1 MEGLDFSNLAR
12 TFSDEAIFNMTEAQK
27 LASASLVWDLQC
39 KGVGAKIK
47 CSCPIRITGAKALKD
62 HMKIAHGLEC
72 LTFTCAVCRPTASS
86 LPDFL
91 LNHRPR
97 QDPIKG
103 SGLSSFL
110 SFFRMILKKTFV
122 RYLMKSDTTQPQDQS
137 SGPAELGRVWA
148 CSLRAWLNLAF
159 RCVRILPRTI
169 LPYA

>member
-72 LTFTCAVCRPTASS
+72 LTFTCAVCRPTALS

-110 SFFRMILKKTFV
+110 SFFPFRTRRKKEILKKNLGGTSWKLV
-122 RYLMKSDTTQPQDQS
+122 GVLSKTATT
-137 SGPAELGRVWA
+137 
-148 CSLRAWLNLAF
+148 
-159 RCVRILPRTI
+159 
-169 LPYA
+169 